1 MLPQQ
6 QTSGTNQHCIRKK
19 PPKHNTQKLRPEGL
33 RKIVQAEQVDML
45 IWSDQDSNKRQ
56 RYVGGNNDEDR
67 PSVAQRLTE
76 LPCVYCHT
84 D

>member
-6 QTSGTNQHCIRKK
+6 QTSGTNQHCIGKK
-19 PPKHNTQKLRPEGL
+19 PPKHNTQKLKPEGL